1 MSVPFISFQDGDPL
15 LDWFELTKAMADGH
29 DLPKAEIDDTFLYR
43 GKDTLLSR
51 AAWID
56 GLGMAVKTATIFPG
70 NPNAGKPMVNGSVCL
85 YSDTDGTLSA
95 LIDFHLITKWK
106 TAGDSLLAALRLARR
121 DSRSILIVGAG
132 TVGHSLCDAFG
143 TGFPDAKTSIW
154 NRTNDKAHALA
165 DALPGVTVAD
175 DLETAVRNADII
187 VSATMST
194 DPIIRGDWLRPG
206 QHLNL
211 IGAYRPDMREADDTA
226 LQRARVFVD
235 SFETTIGHIGEINI
249 PLTSGAIKR
258 DHLIADYYDLAAFT
272 RGSDDDITVF
282 KNGGGAH
289 LDLITCRYVLDK
301 WRALR

>member
-29 DLPKAEIDDTFLYR
+29 DLPKAEIGDTFLYR

-56 GLGMAVKTATIFPG
+56 GLGMAVKTATIFPD
-70 NPNAGKPMVNGSVCL
+70 NSAMHKPMVNGAVCL
-85 YSDTDGTLSA
+85 YSDDDGTLSA

-106 TAGDSLLAALRLARR
+106 TAGDSLLAALKLARR
-121 DSRSILIVGAG
+121 DSSNILIVGAG
-132 TVGHSLCDAFG
+132 TVGRSLCDAFG
-143 TGFPDAKTSIW
+143 AGFPTAEISLW
-154 NRTNDKAHALA
+154 NRTRNKAQALA
-165 DALPGVTVAD
+165 DTLPGVTVAD

-187 VSATMST
+187 VSATMAT

-211 IGAYRPDMREADDTA
+211 IGAYRPDMREVDDTA
-226 LQRARVFVD
+226 LQRAKVFVD

-249 PLTSGAIKR
+249 PLTTGAITR
-258 DHLIADYYDLAAFT
+258 EHLIADYYDLAAFK

-289 LDLITCRYVLDK
+289 LDLMTCRYVLEK
-301 WRALR
+301 WQAVQ

>member
-1 MSVPFISFQDGDPL
+1 MSVPFISFQDADPL
-15 LDWFELTKAMADGH
+15 LDWVELTNAIADGH
-29 DLPKAEIDDTFLYR
+29 NLPMAQIDDTFLYR

-56 GLGMAVKTATIFPG
+56 GLGMAVKTATIFPDNPDAG
-70 NPNAGKPMVNGSVCL
+70 NPMVNGSVCL
-85 YSDTDGTLSA
+85 YSDKDGALSA

-106 TAGDSLLAALRLARR
+106 TAADSLLAALRLARR
-121 DSRSILIVGAG
+121 DSRQILIVGAG
-132 TVGHSLCDAFG
+132 TVGQSLCDAFAA
-143 TGFPDAKTSIW
+143 GFPDAQISIW
-154 NRTNDKAHALA
+154 NRTRDKAVALA
-165 DALPGVTVAD
+165 ATLPEVSVAD

-187 VSATMST
+187 ISATMST

-235 SFETTIGHIGEINI
+235 SFETTVDHIGEIAI
-249 PLTSGAIKR
+249 PLTTGAIMR
-258 DHLIADYYDLAAFT
+258 DDLIADYYDLAAFT
-272 RGSDDDITVF
+272 RGSDNDITVF

-289 LDLITCRYVLDK
+289 MDLITCCYVLEK
-301 WRALR
+301 WR

>member
-1 MSVPFISFQDGDPL
+1 MNVPFISFQDADPL
-15 LDWFELTKAMADGH
+15 LDWVELTNAMADGH
-29 DLPKAEIDDTFLYR
+29 KLPKAQIDDTFLYR

-56 GLGMAVKTATIFPG
+56 GLGMAVKTATIFPD
-70 NPNAGKPMVNGSVCL
+70 NPDAGIPMVNGSVCL
-85 YSDTDGTLSA
+85 YSDKDGALSA

-106 TAGDSLLAALRLARR
+106 TAADSLLAALRLARR
-121 DSRSILIVGAG
+121 DSRQILIVGAG
-132 TVGHSLCDAFG
+132 TVGQSLCDAFAA
-143 TGFPDAKTSIW
+143 GFPDAQISIW
-154 NRTNDKAHALA
+154 NRTRDKAVALA
-165 DALPGVTVAD
+165 ATLPEVSVAD

-187 VSATMST
+187 ISATMST

-235 SFETTIGHIGEINI
+235 SFETTVDHIGEIAI
-249 PLTSGAIKR
+249 PLTTGAIMR
-258 DHLIADYYDLAAFT
+258 DDLIADYYDLAAFT
-272 RGSDDDITVF
+272 RGSDNDITVF

-289 LDLITCRYVLDK
+289 MDLITCCYVLEK
-301 WRALR
+301 WR